1 MKQFVQT
8 YNIYLLT
15 RLAALLIAAQVA
27 ACGSGGGS
35 DSVAGPAIGPVASAA
50 AGPAASPVAD
60 PAATGAAP
68 VTTAPVTTTP
78 VTTAPVTT
86 TPVTTTPVTTT
97 PVTTTPVT
105 TTPVTTTPV
114 TTPPTSTPPTSTPAT
129 GAIPV
134 TSPATSTG
142 AAGPI
147 CTGVGQVQ
155 PMSADPDSGAVDVSA
170 HCLGVINGYRS
181 QKGLAPYYLQSTS
194 AQAVCCQAGEAKTAA
209 ETGGHADG
217 GCGWKAQGFCGGGRN
232 PNGTAKAS
240 VDWCPKLFYQEGP
253 AVPPSSNHYTAMM
266 ETAPRG
272 IMCSFYG
279 VSRDKHSVVVNYY

>member
-1 MKQFVQT
+1 
-8 YNIYLLT
+8 
-15 RLAALLIAAQVA
+15 
-27 ACGSGGGS
+27 
-35 DSVAGPAIGPVASAA
+35 
-50 AGPAASPVAD
+50 
-60 PAATGAAP
+60 
-68 VTTAPVTTTP
+68 
-78 VTTAPVTT
+78 
-86 TPVTTTPVTTT
+86 
-97 PVTTTPVT
+97 
-105 TTPVTTTPV
+105 
-114 TTPPTSTPPTSTPAT
+114 
-129 GAIPV
+129 
-134 TSPATSTG
+134 
-142 AAGPI
+142 
-147 CTGVGQVQ
+147 
-155 PMSADPDSGAVDVSA
+155 MSADPDSGAVDVSA